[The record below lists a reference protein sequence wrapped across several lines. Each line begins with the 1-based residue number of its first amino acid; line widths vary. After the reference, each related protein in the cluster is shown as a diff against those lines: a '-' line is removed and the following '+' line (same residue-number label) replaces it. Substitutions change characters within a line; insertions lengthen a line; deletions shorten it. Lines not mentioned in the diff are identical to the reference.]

1 MTTSNDKPHYV
12 VGGEYADT
20 SFTRIAPGKSL
31 ETHGPFGEKEAYDFW
46 RSITGRTVDN
56 ALVRYTIEMKTDA
69 ELNVWYVV
77 GGEFADSAF
86 SRMAEGRPLE
96 IYGPFDHK
104 TALERWRAITGRTVD
119 SALTRYTVEH
129 AGEMDLRKLAGG

>member
-1 MTTSNDKPHYV
+1 MTTSNDKPHFV

-20 SFTRIAPGKSL
+20 SFTRIAPGKIL
-31 ETHGPFGEKEAYDFW
+31 ESHGPFGEKEAYDFW
-46 RSITGRTVDN
+46 RSITGKTVDN

-96 IYGPFDHK
+96 IYGPFDNK